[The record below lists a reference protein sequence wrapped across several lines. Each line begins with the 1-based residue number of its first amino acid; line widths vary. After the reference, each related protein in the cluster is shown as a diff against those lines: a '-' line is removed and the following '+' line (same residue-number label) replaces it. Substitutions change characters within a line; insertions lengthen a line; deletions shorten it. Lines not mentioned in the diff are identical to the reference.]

1 MTKVSFSARHFILA
15 RHSSEFDVVH
25 GAECPPVELRVEIMF
40 AGESCFHVI
49 YQVTIYVD
57 MLPIKMATINLIY
70 KYECIIVV
78 LTDFLK

>member
-1 MTKVSFSARHFILA
+1 M
-15 RHSSEFDVVH
+15 
-25 GAECPPVELRVEIMF
+25 ELRVEIMF

>member
-1 MTKVSFSARHFILA
+1 MLSCHI
-15 RHSSEFDVVH
+15 SSNN
-25 GAECPPVELRVEIMF
+25 LW
-40 AGESCFHVI
+40 
-49 YQVTIYVD
+49 YVD